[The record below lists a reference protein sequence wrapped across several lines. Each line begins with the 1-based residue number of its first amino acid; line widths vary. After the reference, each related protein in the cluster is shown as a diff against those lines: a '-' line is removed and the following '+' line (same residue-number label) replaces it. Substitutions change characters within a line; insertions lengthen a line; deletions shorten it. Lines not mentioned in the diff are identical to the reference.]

1 MMLFGVF
8 GFCFEAIYWRLA
20 AAAAAASLEL
30 HGLDILAVVGR
41 KHIADTRGE
50 DYVAF
55 ERG

>member
-8 GFCFEAIYWRLA
+8 GFCFEAIYWRL